1 VVCQYVLEMF
11 RENGM
16 YSADPHVFDNENPPK
31 LSALGDIV
39 TFAVGGAFGVFRFN
53 M

>member
-1 VVCQYVLEMF
+1 
-11 RENGM
+11 M
-16 YSADPHVFDNENPPK
+16 YSADPHVFDKENPPK
-31 LSALGDIV
+31 LFALGDIV